1 MLLLET
7 FETVGGIWLAM
18 SGVAFLL
25 IAAFATTRRASR
37 ERSIVPAVR
46 RERLDNHDL
55 GMAHDAAT
63 GSRTNKRPV
72 IPKVV
77 ETA

>member
-25 IAAFATTRRASR
+25 IAAFATTRQESR
-37 ERSIVPAVR
+37 ERRGEPAVK
-46 RERLDNHDL
+46 RERLDKHDL
-55 GMAHDAAT
+55 GMARDAAA
-63 GSRTNKRPV
+63 GIRTNKRPV
-72 IPKVV
+72 VPKVL
-77 ETA
+77 EPA